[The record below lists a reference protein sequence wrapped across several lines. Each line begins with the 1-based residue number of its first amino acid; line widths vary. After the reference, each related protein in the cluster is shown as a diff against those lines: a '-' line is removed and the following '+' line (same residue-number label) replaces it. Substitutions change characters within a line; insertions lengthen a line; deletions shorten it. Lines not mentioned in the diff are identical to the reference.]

1 MGTVIASG
9 FTLGN
14 TIRKRMALPPL
25 LSLSFLVYQF
35 YRLSNSHNM
44 AVFVYSVSKIVYN
57 LKPCVIDLREQLV
70 RRKHMPCYPVD
81 KASLITYES

>member
-1 MGTVIASG
+1 MIFLTYVLDLSSE
-9 FTLGN
+9 
-14 TIRKRMALPPL
+14 L
-25 LSLSFLVYQF
+25 LSCAKKCIAT
-35 YRLSNSHNM
+35 HI